1 MESVVQDSHLN
12 PSSSLDSKRHHTDLS
27 RSTTPPPPLKKHKST
42 HDIDHSDLD
51 SETGADAEETA
62 SISSSILHRHHDPS
76 HGHRRAHLPPLP
88 DLRFEQSYLASIGSA
103 NGDSW
108 RIFLITIRDQVV
120 FPLVQGMV
128 FSLGMAGWRAWNSR
142 ARFLGRGLGARVR
155 RRWWGWNRW
164 EIPEK

>member
-1 MESVVQDSHLN
+1 MAESTPIFALETVVQDSHLSN
-12 PSSSLDSKRHHTDLS
+12 TPS
-27 RSTTPPPPLKKHKST
+27 PPLKKHKST
-42 HDIDHSDLD
+42 HDIDHCDLD
-51 SETGADAEETA
+51 SEAGADTDETA

-88 DLRFEQSYLASIGSA
+88 DLRFEQSYLASISSA
-103 NGDSW
+103 NGDPW

-155 RRWWGWNRW
+155 RWWGG
-164 EIPEK
+164 I